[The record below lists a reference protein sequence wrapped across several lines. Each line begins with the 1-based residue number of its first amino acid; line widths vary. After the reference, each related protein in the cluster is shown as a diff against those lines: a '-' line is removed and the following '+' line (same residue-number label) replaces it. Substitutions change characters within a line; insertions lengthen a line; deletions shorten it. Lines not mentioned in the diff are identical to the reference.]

1 MKIKRE
7 EKIFNRRWKWK
18 TMKMI
23 LAIGLTTLIAMT
35 VVMVILDV
43 LDQKERKIDQL
54 EEGISRLRPLSPP
67 TIYKIVCG
75 RRLEEFIRRESKTEG
90 LIRVDLKYKVTTIE
104 EIRRFLEHDRTDEL
118 SGTEFIDCDDFAFRL
133 KGQFTAEGW
142 SGVPIGI
149 IFEGIHAFNIV
160 VVIDDE
166 KRLRLYE
173 IEPQLDVI
181 YPFCL
186 NFCAIYHYLSIQ
198 MERIGE
204 VRLVIF

>member
-75 RRLEEFIRRESKTEG
+75 GRLEEFIRRKTGTEG
-90 LIRVDLKYKVTTIE
+90 LIRVDKKYQITTLE
-104 EIRRFLEHDRTDEL
+104 EIKRFLEHDQTDKM
-118 SGTEFIDCDDFAFRL
+118 SGTAFIDCDDFAFRL
-133 KGQFTAEGW
+133 KGQFTIEGW
-142 SGVPIGI
+142 AGIPIGI

-186 NFCAIYHYLSIQ
+186 NFCAIYHHRSIR
-198 MERIGE
+198 MERLGE
-204 VRLVIF
+204 VRMIIF